1 MKKCFAIVLT
11 ILLLLASVSTT
22 SADGIDV
29 EENII
34 LDRYIWLFKAYATL
48 SITNGTA
55 NCTGVAKAKSSNYS
69 LSLTLSLQKKSG
81 TSWNYVA
88 SWIGTG
94 SGINGVVLNRT
105 KSGLTSGTYRC
116 VAYVQVYD
124 SNGAYVEST
133 TVYSQTCTI

>member
-11 ILLLLASVSTT
+11 ILLLISSIGVT
-22 SADGIDV
+22 SADVTDT

-34 LDRYIWLFKAYATL
+34 LDRYIGLFKAYTTL
-48 SITNGTA
+48 SIASGTA
-55 NCTGVAKAKSSNYS
+55 SCTGVAKAKSSNYS

-81 TSWNYVA
+81 ISWNNVT

-94 SGINGVVLNRT
+94 SGISGVVLNRT

-116 VAYVQVYD
+116 VVYVQVYD
-124 SNGAYVEST
+124 SNGAFVEST
-133 TVYSQTCTI
+133 TVYSQSCSI